1 MATRKRSSVF
11 PASLLAACAALAG
24 CAGGGMYSEPYALF
38 AAEARSA
45 TEDTRPAFPMRIDDR
60 MVEIGRNDPVK
71 PGVRK
76 VEVSIPGPPGM
87 SDPDRDT
94 LTVDAKPCTRY
105 YFAAQ
110 RSSRTAKDWK
120 AFVAH
125 AEPIG
130 ECVQKFPGAK

>member
-1 MATRKRSSVF
+1 MAAKKM
-11 PASLLAACAALAG
+11 LLVTCVALTAG
-24 CAGGGMYSEPYALF
+24 CAGGGMYAEPYALF
-38 AAEARSA
+38 VAERRSA

-60 MVEIGRNDPVK
+60 MVEIGRDLPVQ
-71 PGVRK
+71 PGSRK

-94 LTVDAKPCTRY
+94 LMIDAKPCTRY
-105 YFAAQ
+105 YLSAQ
-110 RSSRTAKDWK
+110 RSSRTSKDWR
-120 AFVAH
+120 AFVAS